1 MSLNLDQILK
11 PLIRASIIISTMN
24 KQSIF
29 MFRSSTTA
37 VSVAAVRFVQSS
49 EADQWRPSLPAHLRR
64 RNSKLIYSILRLKK
78 SKMLNF
84 SAKKYR
90 EDRKNE
96 LSHYKNLSEQLM
108 EEVKMLRQRDR
119 QRDEQERV
127 IRQEMEGLRQAL
139 QVRNS

>member
-1 MSLNLDQILK
+1 
-11 PLIRASIIISTMN
+11 
-24 KQSIF
+24 
-29 MFRSSTTA
+29 
-37 VSVAAVRFVQSS
+37 
-49 EADQWRPSLPAHLRR
+49 
-64 RNSKLIYSILRLKK
+64 
-78 SKMLNF
+78 MLNF